1 MHGMFHSPLV
11 SRRVKD
17 FSPVPPRVSILRL
30 SNIVTRLISNNASA
44 PPSLFLPAQL
54 RPKLSQVLE
63 YSPCAAT
70 KISFYCVA
78 FHCQEIRLDT
88 PCSSHILVAS
98 KPHRLKLSAHLL
110 MSNARKMHP
119 FSLVTVILL
128 VTSALAVP
136 LPYTDAPDD
145 ATIRHAIASSN
156 PQACNASAIADTTT
170 ASTATTTA
178 IAGPR
183 ASGVCEGKNPKLGA
197 SKNQVWIYSGHFFR
211 RRGRDLDPE
220 QQSAV
225 KASADSVVHAIE
237 EKPMGGDQALRLRSA
252 AEKGRIQSIK
262 EHLLMARQDIVDAQP
277 IGAEDVPDT
286 LPDLI
291 NADSNLDDPAH
302 RGPKF
307 GSSESVPWIQ
317 GRRRRWSVI

>member
-1 MHGMFHSPLV
+1 
-11 SRRVKD
+11 
-17 FSPVPPRVSILRL
+17 
-30 SNIVTRLISNNASA
+30 
-44 PPSLFLPAQL
+44 
-54 RPKLSQVLE
+54 
-63 YSPCAAT
+63 
-70 KISFYCVA
+70 
-78 FHCQEIRLDT
+78 
-88 PCSSHILVAS
+88 
-98 KPHRLKLSAHLL
+98 
-110 MSNARKMHP
+110 MHP

-136 LPYTDAPDD
+136 LPYTDAPDE

-170 ASTATTTA
+170 ASTTTTTTTA

-183 ASGVCEGKNPKLGA
+183 ASGVCEGKGPKLGA

-225 KASADSVVHAIE
+225 KASADSVVHATE
-237 EKPMGGDQALRLRSA
+237 EKPIGGDQGLRLRSA
-252 AEKGRIQSIK
+252 AEKGRMQSIK
-262 EHLLMARQDIVDAQP
+262 ENLLMARQDIVDAQP
-277 IGAEDVPDT
+277 IGAEDIPDT
-286 LPDLI
+286 IPDVVG
-291 NADSNLDDPAH
+291 NADSNLYDPAH

-317 GRRRRWSVI
+317 GRRRRWSIISHGI